1 MAYSPTQYHNEVRQ
15 TFTNILNAY
24 HNAGLQPEE
33 EFDDTME
40 ARKIY
45 FQNAEFSGKVLTN
58 YRFAPDPANG
68 KIIAFK
74 RDPSK
79 MIQAG
84 DAQRSVKRWE

>member
-1 MAYSPTQYHNEVRQ
+1 
-15 TFTNILNAY
+15 
-24 HNAGLQPEE
+24 
-33 EFDDTME
+33 ME